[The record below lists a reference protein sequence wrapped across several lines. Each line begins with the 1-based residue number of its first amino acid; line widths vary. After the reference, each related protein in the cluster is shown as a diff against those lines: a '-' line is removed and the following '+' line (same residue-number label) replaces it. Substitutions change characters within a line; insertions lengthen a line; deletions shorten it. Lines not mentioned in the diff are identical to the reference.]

1 MQSKVQPIKTITV
14 ETGSGGAM
22 SRADEQSTMRVRKD
36 LLDKLGVIAALETA
50 QSGEKVTVLSVGE
63 RIIANYIERYES
75 ALGRPLTTKSN
86 KKLPLV

>member
-1 MQSKVQPIKTITV
+1 MQGKVQPIKTTAV
-14 ETGSGGAM
+14 VPGSGGAM

-50 QSGEKVTVLSVGE
+50 QMGEKVTVYSIGE

-75 ALGRPLTTKSN
+75 ALGRPLTPKSN
-86 KKLPLV
+86 RKLPLV